1 MIAYFSSHDTYPGA
15 NVTCV
20 PVPMPHVP
28 PSSEQVIASEKGV
41 LSIMERL
48 SMFRIR
54 MAMHF
59 SGRIYSF
66 GDFTVRVARG
76 VQRPDIPKGCFVV
89 VEYSAL
95 ESQEIA
101 HGIMEV
107 CPPETEGWTVRPG

>member
-1 MIAYFSSHDTYPGA
+1 
-15 NVTCV
+15 
-20 PVPMPHVP
+20 
-28 PSSEQVIASEKGV
+28 
-41 LSIMERL
+41 
-48 SMFRIR
+48 MFQIR

-95 ESQEIA
+95 ESQEMA

-107 CPPETEGWTVRPG
+107 CPLWRQGGTLRAG